1 MDSKLIFFHFNNN
14 QFKWFIYT
22 CIFILNVVKMVMI
35 LFLVLMSYRSSFTA
49 KLFYNP
55 SISHSRPFC
64 KIILVYY
71 SWSITFYIMC
81 SCTSSSSYP
90 PSCETNRV
98 PVFILSLYWFKGY
111 LILLFSFLE
120 LLYVYCFYGVRFVRE
135 TIAIRMISF
144 ILRNSL

>member
-1 MDSKLIFFHFNNN
+1 MYGFQANIFHFNNN

-64 KIILVYY
+64 KIILVYDL
-71 SWSITFYIMC
+71 WSITFYIMC

-98 PVFILSLYWFKGY
+98 PVLVHCILVLRIFNSLV
-111 LILLFSFLE
+111 LFSRIVVRILFLWCE
-120 LLYVYCFYGVRFVRE
+120 VRSRNDCYPYN
-135 TIAIRMISF
+135 F
-144 ILRNSL
+144 IYFT